1 MSEITKK
8 APNNTVYLQ
17 QKPKSD
23 IMKQLLFTIILFLS
37 GINILQAQESNPYEE
52 TTWNVIR
59 ERLFN
64 GENSKAYRFE
74 EDIRFQ
80 LTGEATKE
88 DSAVIHKIISELKDL
103 IEIVDVKLVNADGN
117 IIFKIH
123 SAANENTN
131 LNYNL
136 FKRNIFFVEIRVNA
150 TEIRTFDEK
159 EQYFGYHIFKSLT
172 RTFAQTKN
180 NTSYGGVFDSQFFQP
195 SNTIKN
201 IDKDLVRKLYSK
213 DFYKLLK
220 ENTVKKYG
228 YLYYLNLRFEPWIK
242 RASTALSIVLVIA
255 GFLYLL
261 SGNKIK
267 NRTTLSK
274 YFTRGVQVLILV
286 ICSYLLLSL
295 PDTIPVGVKSGF
307 WSIIFAESLQV
318 LIIGVFS
325 IILLF
330 LIERTFSKKIHNFF
344 LHQVFILFSTFSII
358 LLSFILVSVPFVYY
372 KLSNHPGYLLL
383 NSSLIFN
390 LIIIASLRVF
400 YNFIEYKM
408 QSIVNQ
414 KDVELAKMKEL
425 KNQAELNA
433 LHSRINPHFLYNSL
447 NSIASLAH
455 LNPDKTENMA
465 LALSEL
471 FRYSINKE
479 NKIFVTVEEELEMVK
494 KYLEIEKT
502 RFAEKLN
509 YTITVDE
516 MAKEKLIPK
525 FLIQPLAENA
535 VKHGLSK
542 ITETGKISIEVKQL
556 ENDLVIAIFDNGPDF
571 PDEPVSG
578 YGLQNLNDKLEILYG
593 KQAAI
598 YWENGN
604 NKHFRITIKN
614 QFKG

>member
-1 MSEITKK
+1 
-8 APNNTVYLQ
+8 
-17 QKPKSD
+17 
-23 IMKQLLFTIILFLS
+23 MKQLLFTLILFLS
-37 GINILQAQESNPYEE
+37 GINILHAQETNSIEE

-59 ERLFN
+59 ERLFS

-80 LTGEATKE
+80 LKGEVTKD
-88 DSAVIHKIISELKDL
+88 DSIVMQNIVSELKDI
-103 IEIVDVKLVNADGN
+103 IEIVDVRLVNEDGN
-117 IIFKIH
+117 FVINFLSAGSGINWTTNYRLNGTKIYYTEL
-123 SAANENTN
+123 SFSYKDETS
-131 LNYNL
+131 
-136 FKRNIFFVEIRVNA
+136 VEKI
-150 TEIRTFDEK
+150 EK
-159 EQYFGYHIFKSLT
+159 EIQYYVYRYLT
-172 RTFAQTKN
+172 RIFENQFQT
-180 NTSYGGVFDSQFFQP
+180 TLYGGIYDQRFP
-195 SNTIKN
+195 EIMPLNA
-201 IDKDLVRKLYSK
+201 IDKDLLRKLYSK

-220 ENTVKKYG
+220 ENTVKKFG
-228 YLYYLNLRFEPWIK
+228 FLYYFNLRFEPWIK
-242 RASTALSIVLVIA
+242 RLSRALSIVLVIA

-261 SGNKIK
+261 SGKKNKR
-267 NRTTLSK
+267 NRTFLN
-274 YFTRGVQVLILV
+274 YLIRGFQVLLWILA
-286 ICSYLLLSL
+286 SYLILTL
-295 PDTIPVGVKSGF
+295 PDTIPFRLVSNMWVLLVAQAMEVLVVGIV
-307 WSIIFAESLQV
+307 SIFMMLLLEH
-318 LIIGVFS
+318 
-325 IILLF
+325 LF
-330 LIERTFSKKIHNFF
+330 LKRIDNFF
-344 LHQVFILFSTFSII
+344 YQQVFVLFSTFFSIFFCYFFLSLPFLYFNLSAQSASMDYSQLVNPSMIFNYSII
-358 LLSFILVSVPFVYY
+358 AF
-372 KLSNHPGYLLL
+372 
-383 NSSLIFN
+383 
-390 LIIIASLRVF
+390 LRVL

-455 LNPDKTENMA
+455 INPDKTENMA

-479 NKIFVTVEEELEMVK
+479 NKTFVKVEEELEMVK

-516 MAKEKLIPK
+516 AAKEKLIPK

-542 ITETGKISIEVKQL
+542 ITETGRIAIEVKQL

-593 KQAAI
+593 KQASI
-598 YWENGN
+598 YWENGD

-614 QFKG
+614 QF